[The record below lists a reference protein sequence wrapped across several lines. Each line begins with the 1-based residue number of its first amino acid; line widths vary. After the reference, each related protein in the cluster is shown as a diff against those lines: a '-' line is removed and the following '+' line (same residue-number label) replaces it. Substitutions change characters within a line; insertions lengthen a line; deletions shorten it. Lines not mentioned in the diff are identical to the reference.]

1 MFEQIKVLLLVAVR
15 NLALHKVKSMVVGG
29 ILFVGSFLV
38 VFGLSILGSV
48 ENTMSQSI
56 IGSVAGH
63 LQIYSSDARDSL
75 ALFGSG
81 FFGRDDLGEINRFED
96 VKTQALKHPN
106 VKEVVPLGFENAL
119 LARGNLLD
127 DLFEKFRSTVTSGNP
142 REIKLQQESIKANLI
157 NVKSD
162 LQNELKITSIPDEIN
177 KQLADVETAL
187 SDEFWNGLESNPEST
202 LLFLESRIAPLS
214 GEKEPIYLRYMGTNP
229 EQFAQVFSK
238 FKVTEGSNIPAG
250 ERGILLSK
258 RIYETQIKNIVARG
272 FDSLYKGKVVQR
284 KTISDDVALK
294 TLASDLPKQYLE
306 VSIYL
311 NGETREKI
319 AQELRAFLR
328 ADTSEPEE
336 LIKQFLN
343 VNDENFVERF
353 DYFYK
358 NIAPQIRL
366 YPFRVG
372 DIINLRSYT
381 RSGFL
386 KTVPLKIHGL
396 YEFTGLESSDL
407 AGAFNFV
414 DLVSYRELYG
424 RMSSEGRKELEA
436 LQNEVN
442 IQRVSAD
449 SIEDALFG
457 EDTVIETRSDTTPE
471 QPTSLSEGLNLNF
484 ARTATENYDPKELDS
499 GLVINAAVILKN
511 PSKIESTLLELSERF
526 EQAGLRLQVVDW
538 KQASGTL
545 GQLVSVI
552 RAVLLVAVAIILI
565 VAMAIINNAI
575 MMTTLERTKEIG
587 TLRAIGAQRG
597 FILRMF
603 CIETLTI
610 GLLATLSGSLL
621 AVGLLTF
628 LGQNGI
634 AAPSDFVSFLFGG
647 PRLYPTY
654 SPVLVL
660 LAPVTVALLALIFTL
675 YPAFMASKVSPA
687 TAMQDRE

>member
-1 MFEQIKVLLLVAVR
+1 MFEELKVLILVAVR
-15 NLALHKVKSMVVGG
+15 NLALHKVKSIVVGG
-29 ILFVGSFLV
+29 ILFFGSFLV
-38 VFGLSILGSV
+38 VFGLSLLGSV
-48 ENTMSQSI
+48 ESTMSQSI

-63 LQIYSSDARDSL
+63 LQIYSSEARDSL

-81 FFGRDDLGEINRFED
+81 FFGRDDLGEINKFED
-96 VKTQALKHPN
+96 IKSETMKHPN
-106 VKEVVPLGFENAL
+106 VKDVVPLGFENAL

-127 DLFEKFRSTVTSGNP
+127 DLFEKFRATVRAGDQK
-142 REIKLQQESIKANLI
+142 EIQMLKESVRANLL
-157 NVKSD
+157 NVRSD
-162 LQNELKITSIPDEIN
+162 LQNELKITSIPEEIN
-177 KQLADVETAL
+177 KQIADIDTAL
-187 SDEFWNGLESNPEST
+187 SDEFWLGLQTNPEAT

-238 FKVTEGSNIPAG
+238 FKVIEGTNIPAG
-250 ERGILLSK
+250 ERGILMSK
-258 RIYETQIKNIVARG
+258 RIYENQIKNIVARG
-272 FDSLYKGKVVQR
+272 FDGLYKGKVIQR
-284 KTISDDVALK
+284 KKIADDITLK

-311 NGETREKI
+311 TGEVRETI
-319 AQELRAFLR
+319 SQSLRSFLSSD
-328 ADTSEPEE
+328 ALATED
-336 LIKQFLN
+336 LIKQFLT
-343 VNDENFVERF
+343 VDDDNFTERF
-353 DYFYK
+353 EYFYK

-386 KTVPLKIHGL
+386 KTVPLKIHGH
-396 YEFTGLESSDL
+396 YEFSGLESSDL

-424 RMSSEGRKELEA
+424 RMSSEGRRELEA
-436 LQNEVN
+436 LQSEVN
-442 IQRVSAD
+442 IQRVGAD

-457 EDTVIETRSDTTPE
+457 EDSVIETRSESRPAENSSLTTD
-471 QPTSLSEGLNLNF
+471 LNLSY
-484 ARTATENYDPKELDS
+484 ARTATENYDPKELNS
-499 GLVINAAVILKN
+499 GLVINAAVVLKN
-511 PSKIESTLLELSERF
+511 PRRIQSTLEELSRQF

-552 RAVLLVAVAIILI
+552 RAVLLVAVGIILI

-597 FILRMF
+597 FVLRMF

-610 GLLATLSGSLL
+610 GLLATVSGALTAVTLL
-621 AVGLLTF
+621 VY
-628 LGQNGI
+628 LGQAGI

-647 PRLYPTY
+647 PRLYPTFT
-654 SPVLVL
+654 LDLIL
-660 LAPVTVALLALIFTL
+660 LAPITVAVLALIFTL
-675 YPAFMASKVSPA
+675 YPAYMASKVSPA

>member
-1 MFEQIKVLLLVAVR
+1 MIEEIKVLLLVAVR

-29 ILFVGSFLV
+29 ILFFGSFLV
-38 VFGLSILGSV
+38 VFGLSLLGSV
-48 ENTMSQSI
+48 ERTMSQSI

-63 LQIYSSDARDSL
+63 LQVYSSDARDSL

-81 FFGRDDLGEINRFED
+81 FFGRDDLGEINKFED
-96 VKTQALKHPN
+96 VKAEAIKHPN
-106 VKEVVPLGFENAL
+106 VKEIVPLGFENAL

-127 DLFEKFRSTVTSGNP
+127 DLFEKFRATVNSGDQK
-142 REIKLQQESIKANLI
+142 EIQMLKESIKANLLT
-157 NVKSD
+157 VKSD
-162 LQNELKITSIPDEIN
+162 LQNELKITSIPQEIN
-177 KQLADVETAL
+177 KQIADIDTAL
-187 SDEFWNGLESNPEST
+187 SDEFWSDLQTNPEST

-238 FKVTEGSNIPAG
+238 FKVIEGENIPSG
-250 ERGILLSK
+250 ERGILISK
-258 RIYETQIKNIVARG
+258 RIYENQIKNIVARS
-272 FDSLYKGKVVQR
+272 FDGLYKGKVIQR
-284 KTISDDVALK
+284 KKISDDITLK

-311 NGETREKI
+311 TGEKRETTS
-319 AQELRAFLR
+319 QELRKFLG
-328 ADTSEPEE
+328 SEASETEE
-336 LIKQFLN
+336 LIKQFLT
-343 VNDENFVERF
+343 VTDENFTERF

-396 YEFTGLESSDL
+396 YEFSGLESSDL

-436 LQNEVN
+436 LQSEVN
-442 IQRVSAD
+442 IQRVAAD

-457 EDTVIETRSDTTPE
+457 EDTVIETRSESRPSE
-471 QPTSLSEGLNLNF
+471 QVSLSEGFNLSF
-484 ARTATENYDPKELDS
+484 ARTATENYDPKELNS

-511 PSKIESTLLELSERF
+511 PRRIQSTLTELTQQF
-526 EQAGLRLQVVDW
+526 DKAGLRLQVVDW

-552 RAVLLVAVAIILI
+552 RAVLLVAVGIILI

-610 GLLATLSGSLL
+610 GLLATLSGAMAAVSLL
-621 AVGLLTF
+621 TY
-628 LGQNGI
+628 LGQAGI

-647 PRLYPTY
+647 PKLYPTF
-654 SPVLVL
+654 SLDLVL
-660 LAPVTVALLALIFTL
+660 LAPITVAVLALLFTL

>member
-1 MFEQIKVLLLVAVR
+1 MFEELKVLILVAVR
-15 NLALHKVKSMVVGG
+15 NLALHKVKSIVVGG
-29 ILFVGSFLV
+29 ILFFGSFLV
-38 VFGLSILGSV
+38 VFGLSLLGSV
-48 ENTMSQSI
+48 ESTMSQSI

-63 LQIYSSDARDSL
+63 LQIYSSEARDSL

-81 FFGRDDLGEINRFED
+81 FFGRDDLGEINKFED
-96 VKTQALKHPN
+96 IKSETMKHPN
-106 VKEVVPLGFENAL
+106 VKDVVPLGFENAL

-127 DLFEKFRSTVTSGNP
+127 DLFEKFRATVRAGDQK
-142 REIKLQQESIKANLI
+142 EIQMLKESVRANLL
-157 NVKSD
+157 NVRSD
-162 LQNELKITSIPDEIN
+162 LQNELKITSIPEEIN
-177 KQLADVETAL
+177 KQIADIDTAL
-187 SDEFWNGLESNPEST
+187 SDEFWLGLQTNPEAT

-238 FKVTEGSNIPAG
+238 FKVIEGTNIPAG
-250 ERGILLSK
+250 ERGILMSK
-258 RIYETQIKNIVARG
+258 RIYENKIKNIVARG
-272 FDSLYKGKVVQR
+272 FDGLYKGKVIQR
-284 KTISDDVALK
+284 KKIADDITLK

-311 NGETREKI
+311 TGEVRETI
-319 AQELRAFLR
+319 SQSLRSFLSSD
-328 ADTSEPEE
+328 ALATED
-336 LIKQFLN
+336 LIKQFLT
-343 VNDENFVERF
+343 VDDDNFTERF
-353 DYFYK
+353 EYFYK

-396 YEFTGLESSDL
+396 YEFSGLESSDL

-424 RMSSEGRKELEA
+424 RMSSEGRRELEA
-436 LQNEVN
+436 LQSEVN
-442 IQRVSAD
+442 IQRVGAD

-457 EDTVIETRSDTTPE
+457 EDSVIETRSESRPAENSSLTTD
-471 QPTSLSEGLNLNF
+471 LNLSY
-484 ARTATENYDPKELDS
+484 ARTATENYDPKELNS
-499 GLVINAAVILKN
+499 GLVINAAVVLKN
-511 PSKIESTLLELSERF
+511 PRRIQSTLEELSRQF

-552 RAVLLVAVAIILI
+552 RAVLLVAVGIILI

-597 FILRMF
+597 FVLRMF

-610 GLLATLSGSLL
+610 GLLATVSGALTAVTLL
-621 AVGLLTF
+621 VY
-628 LGQNGI
+628 LGQAGI

-647 PRLYPTY
+647 PRLYPTFT
-654 SPVLVL
+654 LDLIL
-660 LAPVTVALLALIFTL
+660 LAPITVAVLALIFTL
-675 YPAFMASKVSPA
+675 YPAYMASKVSPA

>member
-1 MFEQIKVLLLVAVR
+1 MIEEIKVLILVAIR
-15 NLALHKVKSMVVGG
+15 NLALHKVKSLVVGG

-48 ENTMSQSI
+48 ESTMSQSI

-63 LQIYSSDARDSL
+63 LQIYSKDARDSL

-81 FFGRDDLGEINRFED
+81 FFGRDDLGEINKFED
-96 VKTQALKHPN
+96 VKAEALKHPN

-127 DLFEKFRSTVTSGNP
+127 DLFEKFRSSVNSGNQ
-142 REIKLQQESIKANLI
+142 REVQFLQESIKANLVT
-157 NVKSD
+157 VKAD
-162 LQNELKITSIPDEIN
+162 LQNELKITSIPEEIA
-177 KQLADVETAL
+177 QQISDLDTAL
-187 SDEFWNGLESNPEST
+187 SDEFWAELQTNPEAT

-238 FKVTEGSNIPAG
+238 FKVIEGVNIPTG

-258 RIYETQIKNIVARG
+258 RIYENQIKNIVARG
-272 FDSLYKGKVVQR
+272 FDGLYKGKVIQR
-284 KTISDDVALK
+284 KSIADDVTLK

-311 NGETREKI
+311 TGENREKTSQ
-319 AQELRAFLR
+319 ALRDFLKSD
-328 ADTSEPEE
+328 AVETEE
-336 LIKQFLN
+336 LIKQFLS
-343 VNDENFVERF
+343 VNDENFTERF
-353 DYFYK
+353 NFFYQ
-358 NIAPQIRL
+358 NIAPLIRL

-396 YEFTGLESSDL
+396 YEFSGLESSDL

-436 LQNEVN
+436 LQREVN
-442 IQRVSAD
+442 IERVASD
-449 SIEDALFG
+449 SIEDSLFG
-457 EDTVIETRSDTTPE
+457 ADTVIETRSE
-471 QPTSLSEGLNLNF
+471 SESVQQSSLTENLNLSY
-484 ARTATENYDPKELDS
+484 ARTATESYDPKELNS
-499 GLVINAAVILKN
+499 GLVINAAVILSN
-511 PSKIESTLLELSERF
+511 PRKIQSTLIELNQQF
-526 EQAGLRLQVVDW
+526 EKANMQLQVVDW

-552 RAVLLVAVAIILI
+552 RAVLLVAVGIILI

-610 GLLATLSGSLL
+610 GLIATLSGALAAVVLL
-621 AVGLLTF
+621 AY
-628 LGQNGI
+628 LGQSGI

-654 SPVLVL
+654 SPSLAI
-660 LAPVTVALLALIFTL
+660 LAPIFVAVLALLFTL

>member
-1 MFEQIKVLLLVAVR
+1 MFEELKVLILVAVR
-15 NLALHKVKSMVVGG
+15 NLALHKVKSIVVGG
-29 ILFVGSFLV
+29 ILFFGSFLV
-38 VFGLSILGSV
+38 VFGLSLLGSV
-48 ENTMSQSI
+48 ESTMSQSI

-63 LQIYSSDARDSL
+63 LQIYSSEARDSL

-81 FFGRDDLGEINRFED
+81 FFGRDDLGEINKFED
-96 VKTQALKHPN
+96 IKSETMKHPN
-106 VKEVVPLGFENAL
+106 VKDVVPLGFENAL

-127 DLFEKFRSTVTSGNP
+127 DLFEKFRATVRAGDQK
-142 REIKLQQESIKANLI
+142 EIQMLKESVRANLL
-157 NVKSD
+157 NVRSD
-162 LQNELKITSIPDEIN
+162 LQNELKITSIPEEIN
-177 KQLADVETAL
+177 KQIADIDTAL
-187 SDEFWNGLESNPEST
+187 SDEFWLGLQTNPEAT

-238 FKVTEGSNIPAG
+238 FKVIEGTNIPAG
-250 ERGILLSK
+250 ERGILMSK
-258 RIYETQIKNIVARG
+258 RIYENQIKNIVARG
-272 FDSLYKGKVVQR
+272 FDGLYKGKVIQR
-284 KTISDDVALK
+284 KKIADDITLK

-311 NGETREKI
+311 TGEVRETI
-319 AQELRAFLR
+319 SQSLRSFLSSD
-328 ADTSEPEE
+328 ALATED
-336 LIKQFLN
+336 LIKQFLT
-343 VNDENFVERF
+343 VDDDNFTERF
-353 DYFYK
+353 EYFYK

-396 YEFTGLESSDL
+396 YDFSGLESSDL

-424 RMSSEGRKELEA
+424 RMSSEGRRELEA
-436 LQNEVN
+436 LQSEVN
-442 IQRVSAD
+442 IQRVGAD

-457 EDTVIETRSDTTPE
+457 EDSVIETRSESRPAENSSLTTD
-471 QPTSLSEGLNLNF
+471 LNLSY
-484 ARTATENYDPKELDS
+484 ARTATENYDPKELNS
-499 GLVINAAVILKN
+499 GLVINAAVVLKN
-511 PSKIESTLLELSERF
+511 PRRIQSTLEELSRQF

-552 RAVLLVAVAIILI
+552 RAVLLVAVGIILI

-597 FILRMF
+597 FVLRMF

-610 GLLATLSGSLL
+610 GLLATVSGALTAVTLL
-621 AVGLLTF
+621 VY
-628 LGQNGI
+628 LGQAGI

-647 PRLYPTY
+647 PRLYPTFT
-654 SPVLVL
+654 LDLIL
-660 LAPVTVALLALIFTL
+660 LAPITVAVLALIFTL
-675 YPAFMASKVSPA
+675 YPAYMASKVSPA

>member
-1 MFEQIKVLLLVAVR
+1 MFEELKVLILVAVR
-15 NLALHKVKSMVVGG
+15 NLALHKVKSIVVGG
-29 ILFVGSFLV
+29 ILFFGSFLV
-38 VFGLSILGSV
+38 VFGLSLLGSV
-48 ENTMSQSI
+48 ESTMSQSI

-63 LQIYSSDARDSL
+63 LQIYSSEARDSL

-81 FFGRDDLGEINRFED
+81 FFGRDDLGEINKFED
-96 VKTQALKHPN
+96 IKSETMKHPN
-106 VKEVVPLGFENAL
+106 VKDVVPLGFENAL

-127 DLFEKFRSTVTSGNP
+127 DLFEKFRATVRAGDQK
-142 REIKLQQESIKANLI
+142 EIQMLKESVRANLL
-157 NVKSD
+157 NVRSD
-162 LQNELKITSIPDEIN
+162 LQNELKITSIPEEIN
-177 KQLADVETAL
+177 KQIADIDTAL
-187 SDEFWNGLESNPEST
+187 SDEFWLGLQTNPEAT

-238 FKVTEGSNIPAG
+238 FKVIEGTNIPAG
-250 ERGILLSK
+250 ERGILMSK
-258 RIYETQIKNIVARG
+258 RIYENQIKNIVARG
-272 FDSLYKGKVVQR
+272 FDGLYKGKVIQR
-284 KTISDDVALK
+284 KKIADDITLK

-311 NGETREKI
+311 TGEVRETI
-319 AQELRAFLR
+319 SQSLRSFLSSD
-328 ADTSEPEE
+328 ALATED
-336 LIKQFLN
+336 LIKQFLT
-343 VNDENFVERF
+343 VDDDNFTERF
-353 DYFYK
+353 EYFYK

-396 YEFTGLESSDL
+396 YEFSGLESSDL

-424 RMSSEGRKELEA
+424 RMSSEGRRELEA
-436 LQNEVN
+436 LQSEVN
-442 IQRVSAD
+442 IQRVGAD

-457 EDTVIETRSDTTPE
+457 EDSVIETRSESRPAENSSLTTD
-471 QPTSLSEGLNLNF
+471 LNLSY
-484 ARTATENYDPKELDS
+484 ARTATENYDPKELNS
-499 GLVINAAVILKN
+499 GLVINAAVVLKN
-511 PSKIESTLLELSERF
+511 PRRIQSTLEELSRQF

-552 RAVLLVAVAIILI
+552 RAVLLVAVGIILI

-597 FILRMF
+597 FVLRMF

-610 GLLATLSGSLL
+610 GLLATVSGALTAVTLL
-621 AVGLLTF
+621 VY
-628 LGQNGI
+628 LGQAGI

-647 PRLYPTY
+647 PRLYPTFT
-654 SPVLVL
+654 LDLIL
-660 LAPVTVALLALIFTL
+660 LAPITVAVLALIFTL
-675 YPAFMASKVSPA
+675 YPAYMASKVSPA

>member
-1 MFEQIKVLLLVAVR
+1 MFEELKVLILVAVR
-15 NLALHKVKSMVVGG
+15 NLALHKVKSIVVGG
-29 ILFVGSFLV
+29 ILFFGSFLV
-38 VFGLSILGSV
+38 VFGLSLLGSV
-48 ENTMSQSI
+48 ESTMSQSI

-63 LQIYSSDARDSL
+63 LQIYSSEARDSL

-81 FFGRDDLGEINRFED
+81 FFGRDDLGEINKFED
-96 VKTQALKHPN
+96 IKSETMKHPN
-106 VKEVVPLGFENAL
+106 VKDVVPLGFENAL

-127 DLFEKFRSTVTSGNP
+127 DLFEKFRATVRAGDQK
-142 REIKLQQESIKANLI
+142 EIQMLKESVRANLL
-157 NVKSD
+157 NVRSD
-162 LQNELKITSIPDEIN
+162 LQNELKITSIPEEIN
-177 KQLADVETAL
+177 KQIADIDTAL
-187 SDEFWNGLESNPEST
+187 SDEFWLGLQTNPEAT

-238 FKVTEGSNIPAG
+238 FKVIEGTNIPAG
-250 ERGILLSK
+250 ERGILMSK
-258 RIYETQIKNIVARG
+258 RIYENQIKNIVARG
-272 FDSLYKGKVVQR
+272 FDGLYKGKVIQR
-284 KTISDDVALK
+284 KKIADDITLK

-311 NGETREKI
+311 TGEVRETI
-319 AQELRAFLR
+319 SQSLRSFLSSD
-328 ADTSEPEE
+328 ALATED
-336 LIKQFLN
+336 LIKQFLT
-343 VNDENFVERF
+343 VDDDNFTERF
-353 DYFYK
+353 EYFYK

-396 YEFTGLESSDL
+396 YEFSGLESSDL

-424 RMSSEGRKELEA
+424 RMSSEGRRELEA
-436 LQNEVN
+436 LQSEVN
-442 IQRVSAD
+442 IQRVGAD

-457 EDTVIETRSDTTPE
+457 EDSVIETRSESRPAENSSLTTD
-471 QPTSLSEGLNLNF
+471 LNLSY
-484 ARTATENYDPKELDS
+484 ARTATENYDPKELNS
-499 GLVINAAVILKN
+499 GLVINAAVVLKN
-511 PSKIESTLLELSERF
+511 PRRIQSTLEELSRQF

-552 RAVLLVAVAIILI
+552 RAVLLVAVGIILI

-575 MMTTLERTKEIG
+575 MMSTLERTKEIG

-597 FILRMF
+597 FVLRMF

-610 GLLATLSGSLL
+610 GLLATVSGALTAVTLL
-621 AVGLLTF
+621 VY
-628 LGQNGI
+628 LGQAGI

-647 PRLYPTY
+647 PRLYPTFT
-654 SPVLVL
+654 LDLIL
-660 LAPVTVALLALIFTL
+660 LAPITVAVLALIFTL
-675 YPAFMASKVSPA
+675 YPAYMASKVSPA

>member
-1 MFEQIKVLLLVAVR
+1 MFEELKVLSLVALR
-15 NLALHKVKSMVVGG
+15 NLALHKVKTLVVGG

-38 VFGLSILGSV
+38 VFGLSLLGSV

-63 LQIYSSDARDSL
+63 LQIYSSEARDNL

-81 FFGRDDLGEINRFED
+81 FFGRDDLGEINKFE
-96 VKTQALKHPN
+96 VLKEQALRHPN
-106 VKEVVPLGFENAL
+106 VQEVVPLGFENAL

-127 DLFEKFRSTVTSGNP
+127 DLFEKFRDTVKRGEP
-142 REIKLQQESIKANLI
+142 EERELLSESIRSNLL
-157 NVKSD
+157 NLKSD
-162 LQNELKITSIPDEIN
+162 LQNELKITSIPEDIK
-177 KQLADVETAL
+177 KQIADVETAL
-187 SDEFWNGLESNPEST
+187 SPAFWSQFDADPESS

-229 EQFAQVFSK
+229 EQFAQVFNK
-238 FKVTEGSNIPAG
+238 FTVIDGTNIPAG
-250 ERGILLSK
+250 ERGILLSQ

-272 FDSLYKGKVVQR
+272 FDNLYKGKVIQR
-284 KTISDDVALK
+284 KSIADDITLK

-306 VSIYL
+306 VSVYL
-311 NGETREKI
+311 TGANRAQTTRELK
-319 AQELRAFLR
+319 EFLN
-328 ADTSEPEE
+328 TEINETEE
-336 LIKQFLN
+336 LIKQFLTVDN
-343 VNDENFVERF
+343 TNFVERYEF
-353 DYFYK
+353 FYK
-358 NIAPQIRL
+358 NIAPRIRL
-366 YPFRVG
+366 YPFKVG
-372 DIINLRSYT
+372 DTINLRSYT

-386 KTVPLKIHGL
+386 KTVPLKIYGL
-396 YEFTGLESSDL
+396 YFFSGLESSDL

-424 RMSSEGRKELEA
+424 RMSSEGQKELEA
-436 LQNEVN
+436 LRNEVN

-457 EDTVIETRSDTTPE
+457 EDTVIESRSESTATAVQASDT
-471 QPTSLSEGLNLNF
+471 LNLNF
-484 ARTATENYDPKELDS
+484 ARVANESYDPKELDT

-511 PSKIESTLLELSERF
+511 PRRIDSTLSELTQQL
-526 EQAGLRLQVVDW
+526 EQAGLKLKVVDW

-552 RAVLLVAVAIILI
+552 RAVLLIAVGIILI

-603 CIETLTI
+603 CIETITI
-610 GLLATLSGSLL
+610 GLLATVAGSLV
-621 AVGLLTF
+621 AVGTLMLL
-628 LGQNGI
+628 GRVGI

-647 PRLYPTY
+647 PRLYPSVSLALAFI
-654 SPVLVL
+654 SPVI
-660 LAPVTVALLALIFTL
+660 VAGLALVFTL
-675 YPAFMASKVSPA
+675 YPAFKASQVSPA